1 MLKFTKKENE
11 LIMQGLLCI
20 IENNEKAMKLVSAPK
35 IVKELRI
42 ENDDVRDLLNKIV
55 CGGGENDK

>member
-11 LIMQGLLCI
+11 VIMQGLLCM

-35 IVKELRI
+35 IVNELRK
-42 ENDDVRDLLNKIV
+42 ENGEILTLLNKIV
-55 CGGGENDK
+55 CGGDDIGK

>member
-20 IENNEKAMKLVSAPK
+20 IENNEKAMQLVSAPK

-42 ENDDVRDLLNKIV
+42 ENDFVRDLLNKIV
-55 CGGGENDK
+55 CGGDENGK

>member
-11 LIMQGLLCI
+11 LIMQGLLCM

-35 IVKELRI
+35 IVTELRK
-42 ENDDVRDLLNKIV
+42 ENGEILTLLNKIV
-55 CGGGENDK
+55 SGGGENDK